1 MLHSICQQI
10 WKTQQRPQ
18 GWKRSV
24 FILISKKSNDK
35 EYSNY
40 HKIAPVSHASKVMLK
55 IHQTKLQQ
63 FVNQELADV
72 EAGFQK
78 DRGNRDQI
86 VKIH

>member
-1 MLHSICQQI
+1 
-10 WKTQQRPQ
+10 
-18 GWKRSV
+18 
-24 FILISKKSNDK
+24 
-35 EYSNY
+35 
-40 HKIAPVSHASKVMLK
+40 MLK